1 MDVPSSPAALQ
12 SAALTFLRRFGL
24 VCAGWTTLLALTA
37 PAVGSPP
44 ALWAG
49 VAALWAWALASQAV
63 RPPRVWFAGW
73 VVAAVLAELLGP
85 VAGTEG
91 WSLAGGASF
100 IVLAGAA
107 LSGSRRNVVAVVV
120 LLSLVALGR
129 GVVAPGWNV
138 GGGVSTLLIFGF
150 GGLALAWL
158 VRVVQTGQEERDRLA
173 AAVATAETEQAV
185 AHERVEA
192 AARLHDSVLQTLT
205 AITRE
210 TESPEARRLAEQ
222 ASTELRSFLR
232 RARTGGA
239 DAASFAGALDSA
251 VTAAAHGRQVTFS
264 TAGDAPLDDRNRLLV
279 DATVEAVRNAVVH
292 TDGPVRVYAE
302 ATAGA
307 VTVWVRDHGPGFALD
322 AVPTDRL
329 GVRESIVGR
338 LERAGG
344 TATLAA
350 GDDGAEW
357 TLHLPTR

>member
-37 PAVGSPP
+37 PAVRQPTV
-44 ALWAG
+44 LWVG

-63 RPPRVWFAGW
+63 RPPRAWFAGW
-73 VVAAVLAELLGP
+73 VAAAVLAELLGP
-85 VAGTEG
+85 LAGTDG

-100 IVLAGAA
+100 IVLSGAA
-107 LSGSRRNVVAVVV
+107 LSGRRTNVVAVVA

-158 VRVVQTGQEERDRLA
+158 VRVVQGGQEERDRLA
-173 AAVATAETEQAV
+173 AAVAAAETDQAV

-232 RARTGGA
+232 RARAGGH
-239 DAASFAGALDSA
+239 DEASFAATLDAA
-251 VTAAAHGRQVTFS
+251 VTAAAAGRQVTFS
-264 TAGDAPLDDRNRLLV
+264 TAGDAPVDTRTRLLV
-279 DATVEAVRNAVVH
+279 DATVEAVRNAVAH

-302 ATAGA
+302 STADT
-307 VTVWVRDHGPGFALD
+307 VTVWVRDHGSGFDLD
-322 AVPTDRL
+322 DVPADRL
-329 GVRESIVGR
+329 GVRGSIVGR

-344 TATLAA
+344 TATLTA
-350 GDDGAEW
+350 GADGAEW
-357 TLHLPTR
+357 ALVVPRT